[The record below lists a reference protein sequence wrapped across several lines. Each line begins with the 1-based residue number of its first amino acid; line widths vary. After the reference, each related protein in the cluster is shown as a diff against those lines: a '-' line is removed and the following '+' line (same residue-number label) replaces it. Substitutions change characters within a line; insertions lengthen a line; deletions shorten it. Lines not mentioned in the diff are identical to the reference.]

1 MTADGGQRLSAPI
14 RFVAK
19 VGTQPF
25 SCGTTYAGLGLSNT
39 SYQPKD
45 LRFYVHDIRLVSHEG
60 DAVKFDLANDGAFQK
75 DGIALLDFED
85 ATGLCSNGTAATHT
99 QLTGSLPQN
108 HYHLLKFTLGV
119 PFAQNHQDATTALAP
134 LNNSG
139 MWWNWN
145 GGYKFMRIDG
155 NTTGLPGGHNLH
167 LGSTGC
173 VDDGNGG
180 VSSCDR
186 PNRPEVSLTGFDP
199 LATTIVIDYAAVVAA
214 SDLATNGGGPPGC
227 MSGTA
232 DPECGPVF
240 DRLGIDVADG
250 SIHPEKQ
257 VLFRAK

>member
-1 MTADGGQRLSAPI
+1 MRPSALPAHLALLTLLLVVGGQGCTGLPMTADGGQRLNAPI

-60 DAVKFDLANDGAFQK
+60 DTVKFDLANDGAFQK

-145 GGYKFMRIDG
+145 GGYKFIRIDG
-155 NTTGLPGGHNLH
+155 NTTGLPSGHNLH

-173 VDDGNGG
+173 TASASNPNEIT
-180 VSSCDR
+180 SCVNA
-186 PNRPEVSLTGFDP
+186 NRADVTLPFDP
-199 LATTIVIDYAAVVAA
+199 ETTSVVL
-214 SDLATNGGGPPGC
+214 DLKKLFAQSNLDTNVMGTAPGC
-227 MSGTA
+227 MS
-232 DPECGPVF
+232 D
-240 DRLGIDVADG
+240 
-250 SIHPEKQ
+250 
-257 VLFRAK
+257 